1 MKKQPR
7 QPNMDEWLLDSM
19 HGLHDG
25 DDEEIHQLT
34 PSHFLNSATYNY
46 VRAIHPKRRPY
57 WLERQIRLW
66 ISRSIWPRILIAR
79 CRLVLATSLP
89 LLTGWHLEL
98 IESLL
103 TSIRLTMHYLGIILH
118 SLRLLM
124 NLGSLL
130 EPLFTD
136 PSPLEGIKQQ
146 FDRSWFELF
155 LDSHSLISAF
165 IPSHYLI
172 TSCALSVLELGLFA
186 FRGWNEYNRISS
198 LKTLF
203 SDQLKNEGLSEEC
216 LIELKRS
223 EAHATAM
230 LNHTYKKLA
239 LNLVVLSSSILLFVF
254 RHFIVPSVSLT
265 LAVNPIVPFIF
276 AILALTLSIANH
288 VIGQYLDEE
297 KPKVKLTDLSGKNSA
312 FNTRNNFFKVNAP
325 VPAPDAE
332 HEFEFSAPSLE
343 APASRNSSTLCCL

>member
-7 QPNMDEWLLDSM
+7 QPNMDEWMLDSM

-25 DDEEIHQLT
+25 DDEEDNQLT
-34 PSHFLNSATYNY
+34 PSHFLNLVTYDY

-66 ISRSIWPRILIAR
+66 ISRSIWPRIVIAR
-79 CRLVLATSLP
+79 CRLILATSLP
-89 LLTGWHLEL
+89 LLVEGHLEL
-98 IESLL
+98 IENIL
-103 TSIRLTMHYLGIILH
+103 TAVRSAMHYLGIILH

-124 NLGSLL
+124 NLASLL

-136 PSPLEGIKQQ
+136 QSPLEGIKQQ

-165 IPSHYLI
+165 IPSNYLI

-186 FRGWNEYNRISS
+186 FRGWNEQNRISS
-198 LKTLF
+198 FKTLF
-203 SDQLKNEGLSEEC
+203 GEQLKKEGLSEDC
-216 LIELKRS
+216 LIELKKS

-230 LNHTYKKLA
+230 LHHTYKKLA

-254 RHFIVPSVSLT
+254 RHFIIPSVSLT
-265 LAVNPIVPFIF
+265 LAVNPIVSFIF
-276 AILALTLSIANH
+276 AILALTLSLANH
-288 VIGQYLDEE
+288 YIGQYLDEE
-297 KPKVKLTDLSGKNSA
+297 KPKVKMADLSGKSST
-312 FNTRNNFFKVNAP
+312 FKMRNNFFKVNAP

-332 HEFEFSAPSLE
+332 NEFEFSAPSLE
-343 APASRNSSTLCCL
+343 APASRNSLTLCCL

>member
-25 DDEEIHQLT
+25 DDEEVHQLT

-98 IESLL
+98 IENLL
-103 TSIRLTMHYLGIILH
+103 TAIRLTMHYLGIILH

-124 NLGSLL
+124 NLASLL

-165 IPSHYLI
+165 IPSNYLI

-198 LKTLF
+198 FKTLF
-203 SDQLKNEGLSEEC
+203 SDQLKNERLSEEC
-216 LIELKRS
+216 LIELKKS
-223 EAHATAM
+223 EAHAIAM
-230 LNHTYKKLA
+230 LNHTYKKLG

-265 LAVNPIVPFIF
+265 LAANPIVPFIF
-276 AILALTLSIANH
+276 AILALTLSLANH
-288 VIGQYLDEE
+288 YISQYLDEE
-297 KPKVKLTDLSGKNSA
+297 KPKVKIADLSGKSST
-312 FNTRNNFFKVNAP
+312 FKTRNNFFKVNAHA
-325 VPAPDAE
+325 PAPDAE

-343 APASRNSSTLCCL
+343 APVSRNSSTLCCL